1 MWFGDNNSGGT
12 SRMLMMDEDE
22 QEEEEIPIHG
32 PEEPLT
38 SGYQPDIGW
47 YFLFINLPH

>member
-22 QEEEEIPIHG
+22 QEEEEEIPIHG

-47 YFLFINLPH
+47 YFLFN